1 MTGFGPQIPLAP
13 WSGSPLCGRRV
24 ATSGLGVVNGIAQKG
39 YLRNGSNEVWHCGAD
54 FRMFHY
60 HGHRTEVR
68 RPLPPVGSDRK

>member
-1 MTGFGPQIPLAP
+1 M
-13 WSGSPLCGRRV
+13 
-24 ATSGLGVVNGIAQKG
+24 AQKG
-39 YLRNGSNEVWHCGAD
+39 YLGNGSNEVWTSGAD